1 MEDAPIPRTWREQF
15 ERVERWL
22 ERIDVDQPDQRE
34 DYEDFLW
41 SFFQNAWHVVD
52 WIRNDE
58 ALSSTVRDSIYAT
71 ALAYDSLRIC
81 NALANRTKHL
91 RLTRLPHRPDAD
103 FGAAKLTVRIVDRLR
118 SGSSDST
125 QERDWAIEFPD
136 GRAEW
141 ARAVARQAVAD
152 WAEVITKLGLPAR

>member
-1 MEDAPIPRTWREQF
+1 MPRTWREQF

-22 ERIDVDQPDQRE
+22 ERIDVDQPDRRE

-41 SFFQNAWHVVD
+41 AFFQNAWHLAG
-52 WIRNDE
+52 WIRNDD
-58 ALSSTVRDSIYAT
+58 ALPSAVHDSVYAT
-71 ALAYDSLRIC
+71 ALEYRSLRIC

-91 RLTRLPHRPDAD
+91 RLIPKPHRPDAD
-103 FGAAKLTVRIVDRLR
+103 FGGATLKVQVSEGLR
-118 SGSSDST
+118 SGSQST
-125 QERDWAIEFPD
+125 EEWDWAIEFPD

-152 WAEVITKLGLPAR
+152 WAEVITKLELPVR

>member
-1 MEDAPIPRTWREQF
+1 MSRTWLDQLQ
-15 ERVERWL
+15 RVERWL
-22 ERIDVDQPDQRE
+22 KRIDVDQPERRE

-41 SFFQNAWHVVD
+41 ALFQNCWHLAG
-52 WIRNDE
+52 WIRNDD
-58 ALSSTVRDSIYAT
+58 ALSSVVRDSVYAT

-91 RLTRLPHRPDAD
+91 RLTPKPHRPDAD
-103 FGAAKLTVRIVDRLR
+103 FGGAKLKVQISEGLR
-118 SGSSDST
+118 SGSQST

-152 WAEVITKLGLPAR
+152 WAEMITKLGLTAR

>member
-1 MEDAPIPRTWREQF
+1 MSRTWLDQLQ
-15 ERVERWL
+15 RVERWL
-22 ERIDVDQPDQRE
+22 KRIDVDQPERRE

-41 SFFQNAWHVVD
+41 AFFQNAWHLTA
-52 WIRNDE
+52 WIRNDD
-58 ALSSTVRDSIYAT
+58 ALSSVVRDSVYAT

-91 RLTRLPHRPDAD
+91 RLTPKPHRPDAD
-103 FGAAKLTVRIVDRLR
+103 FGGAKLKVQISEGLR
-118 SGSSDST
+118 SGSQST

-152 WAEVITKLGLPAR
+152 WAEMITKLGLTAR